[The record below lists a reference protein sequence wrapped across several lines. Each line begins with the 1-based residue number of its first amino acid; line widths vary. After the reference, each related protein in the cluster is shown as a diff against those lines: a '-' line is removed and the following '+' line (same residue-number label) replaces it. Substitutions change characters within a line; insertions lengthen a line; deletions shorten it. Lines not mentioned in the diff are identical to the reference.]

1 MQTGTES
8 IISHLKA
15 QLKSRGLN
23 YKDLA
28 KIWNVAESSV
38 KRIMAGEDLSLERL
52 EKACNHLEIS
62 LGDFMKTTQFEGST
76 QMFFLSED
84 QELKLSKDKELLH
97 YFLLIDEGYA
107 PVDIPK
113 NYVISAE
120 KQTKFLIQLEKL
132 GIIEL
137 FPHNRIKKKFMG
149 QMRFR
154 KDGPLAKALLENMRS
169 DFINSNFNRE
179 DQHLSFLI
187 LNFVPGSLQQFR
199 LRIQNL
205 IREMIVASDQNRNH
219 PNAEEYGVLVA
230 TRNWPSPLYSAL
242 SKRKT
247 KT

>member
-1 MQTGTES
+1 MQSGTES
-8 IISHLKA
+8 IIAHLKA

-38 KRIMAGEDLSLERL
+38 KRIMSGEDLSLERL
-52 EKACNHLEIS
+52 EKACTHLEIS
-62 LGDFMKTTQFEGST
+62 MGDFMKATQFEGSS
-76 QMFFLSED
+76 QIFFMSED
-84 QELKLSKDKELLH
+84 QELKLSKDRELLH
-97 YFLLIDEGYA
+97 YFLLLDEGYL

-137 FPHNRIKKKFMG
+137 FPHNRIKKKYMG

-154 KDGPLAKALLENMRS
+154 KDGPLAKALLENMRA
-169 DFINSNFNRE
+169 DFMNSNFNRD
-179 DQHLSFLI
+179 DQYLTFLI
-187 LNFVPGSLQQFR
+187 LNFVPGTVQQFR

-205 IREMIVASDQNRNH
+205 IREMIATSDQNRNH
-219 PNAEEYGVLVA
+219 PNAEEYGLLIA
-230 TRNWPSPLYSAL
+230 TRNWPSPLNNAL
-242 SKRKT
+242 SKRKA
-247 KT
+247 KF